1 MMKALI
7 LFVFLATG
15 CGKGGRGIDLP
26 VDSSTPEEKQKIASA
41 IELIEKDLA
50 DGGVYKD
57 LSSVKII
64 VSDFDDNKTKG
75 RCYQRDDGT
84 PVAIVLSHEILSQDS
99 YDDNLLPWY
108 FTVLLHEV
116 GHCHFNRQHESVM
129 INLGNQELVF
139 PLILERKKTEYTMS
153 WISPTV
159 MNVNG
164 ERMILNE
171 LRGYYVKE
179 IANLDRAHSW
189 EDFTPYANLTIRER
203 PKFTK

>member
-1 MMKALI
+1 MIRAIFFLV
-7 LFVFLATG
+7 LFASG
-15 CGKGGRGIDLP
+15 CGKGGRGMNLP
-26 VDSSTPEEKQKIASA
+26 QDTSTPEEKQKIASA
-41 IELIEKDLA
+41 LAIIEKDLS

-57 LSSVKII
+57 LNAVRVI
-64 VSDFDDNKTKG
+64 VADFDDKMTKG

-84 PVAIVLSHEILSQDS
+84 PVAIVLNHEILSQDS
-99 YDDNLLPWY
+99 HDDNLMPWY

-116 GHCHFNRQHESVM
+116 GHCYFDREHENEM
-129 INLGNQELVF
+129 ISLGNQELVF
-139 PLILERKKTEYTMS
+139 PLTVDKKKAEYTMS

-164 ERMILNE
+164 GRMILKE

-189 EDFTPYANLTIRER
+189 EDFTPYANLTIRDR
-203 PKFTK
+203 AH